1 MNVEAAAAILVAT
14 HGSVKAHRQALLEQ
28 QNARR
33 ARSRKRFSFWL
44 GVESEVK
51 KLASNSGDDEAAE
64 PTPKTRLN

>member
-1 MNVEAAAAILVAT
+1 MSGEAAAAILVAT

-44 GVESEVK
+44 GVESEIK
-51 KLASNSGDDEAAE
+51 KLPQRPDPRHVGFPRPA
-64 PTPKTRLN
+64 